1 MPSAVV
7 FGRSLPFDR
16 GVSFSKHAFGGD
28 FPTPFHSLYR
38 RNISPLSWDIGYR
51 CVRAPRCMKTPWAV
65 CMALSGKALRE
76 AAPFVSLRAGLI
88 DSPHSPLI

>member
-38 RNISPLSWDIGYR
+38 RNISPAFVGYR
-51 CVRAPRCMKTPWAV
+51 ISVCARTALYENPMGRLHGLVRQ
-65 CMALSGKALRE
+65 G
-76 AAPFVSLRAGLI
+76 FAGSRTIRVPASRL
-88 DSPHSPLI
+88 D